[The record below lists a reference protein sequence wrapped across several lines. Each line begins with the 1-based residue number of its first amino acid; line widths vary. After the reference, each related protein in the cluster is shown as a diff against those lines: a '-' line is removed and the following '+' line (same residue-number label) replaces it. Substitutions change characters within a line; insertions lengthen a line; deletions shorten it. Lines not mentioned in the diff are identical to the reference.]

1 MNDYLN
7 ELCNKA
13 AIPTIMSNDATIFP
27 PTVTG
32 YKSPYPMVVT
42 VAIGHQKA
50 SPILVNLAY
59 VLVFNKELS
68 VPSF

>member
-1 MNDYLN
+1 M
-7 ELCNKA
+7 
-13 AIPTIMSNDATIFP
+13 MSNDATIFP

-32 YKSPYPMVVT
+32 YKSPYPTIVT
-42 VAIGHQKA
+42 VAIDHQKA

-59 VLVFNKELS
+59 VLVVNKELS